1 MLISNEFRS
10 VATQDH
16 NLAAKFAAIG
26 PKRLA
31 GSNVKEV
38 EDAKTVNNL
47 PQREQDFPK
56 LLLEEEDSKAAR
68 IR

>member
-1 MLISNEFRS
+1 MLISNQFRS
-10 VATQDH
+10 VATQEN

-26 PKRLA
+26 PKRA
-31 GSNVKEV
+31 DGSNVKEV

-56 LLLEEEDSKAAR
+56 LLLEEEGSKAAS